1 MTGDLRNDSTP
12 EDDDALS
19 GLFHPDYPGPEFP
32 EGWSKLFQ
40 DILEEWRSVG
50 APPIRRAKEK
60 FGSLRITASD
70 QGHPE
75 ARRLRLEAMIRSE
88 HTCEVCGGVGHR
100 TQLGGCVSTL
110 CDLHKTGAGS
120 P

>member
-1 MTGDLRNDSTP
+1 MTGDSRNDSTP
-12 EDDDALS
+12 ENDVALS
-19 GLFHPDYPGPEFP
+19 RLFHPDYPGPEFP

-40 DILEEWRSVG
+40 DILREWCSVG

-60 FGSLRITASD
+60 FGSLRITAID

-75 ARRLRLEAMIRSE
+75 ARRLRLEAMSRSE

-100 TQLGGCVSTL
+100 AQIGGCVSTL
-110 CDLHKTGAGS
+110 CDLHETEAGS